1 MKHLPLPSK
10 TKTYAQCCIVA
21 LFFWLQTSVNCTAEM
36 VDKIVAVVNDDIIT
50 LSELEDETTDIYKT
64 LANKKSP
71 EDLLEAMDEARELAL
86 NKMIDRTLM
95 EQKAEQFNLSVSEVE
110 IDSAFE
116 RMRSNMS
123 LDSSQFRQKLKKSG
137 MSEEQYRNKLRD
149 NILQSK
155 ILSVDVRSKIVITD
169 EMVLD
174 YYDQHYTSRV
184 NQGDYYLLQMGFS
197 WEDNPQKDLEQSK
210 NKTLKIAKRI
220 HKLVAGGQNFK
231 TLAKKFSDLPSASD
245 GGDIGIFTLDEMA
258 PAMQSAVKDLKP
270 GELSSIIELQSGYQ
284 FFKLLS
290 GEDEAIVVTS
300 SLESSKDEIRDKLY
314 ESKMKE
320 AYKVWVKN
328 LKESAYIQ
336 KL

>member
-1 MKHLPLPSK
+1 MKHFTLPSK
-10 TKTYAQCCIVA
+10 TKTYTQCCLVA
-21 LFFWLQTSVNCTAEM
+21 LFFWLQSSVNSTAEM

-64 LANKKSP
+64 LADKKSS
-71 EDLLEAMDEARELAL
+71 ENLLAAMDEARELAL
-86 NKMIDRTLM
+86 NQMIDRTLM
-95 EQKAEQFNLSVSEVE
+95 EQKAKQFNLSVSEKE

-116 RMRSNMS
+116 RMKSNMS
-123 LDSSQFRQKLKKSG
+123 LNSSQFRQKLKKSG

-155 ILSVDVRSKIVITD
+155 IVSVDVRSKIIITD
-169 EMVLD
+169 EMVLE

-184 NQGDYYLLQMGFS
+184 NQGDFYLLQMGFS
-197 WEDNPQKDLEQSK
+197 WDKSAATEIKESK
-210 NKTLKIAKRI
+210 AKTLNLAKRI
-220 HKLVAGGQNFK
+220 HNLVEGGQDFK

-245 GGDIGIFTLDEMA
+245 GGDIGVFTLDEMA
-258 PAMQSAVKDLKP
+258 PAMQSAVKDLQP
-270 GELSSIIELQSGYQ
+270 DELSSIVELQSGYQ

-290 GEDEAIVVTS
+290 GEGEAIVVTS

-314 ESKMKE
+314 AEKMQE
-320 AYKVWVKN
+320 AYKLWVIQ

>member
-1 MKHLPLPSK
+1 MKHLPQASK
-10 TKTYAQCCIVA
+10 MKTYAQCCIVA
-21 LFFWLQTSVNCTAEM
+21 LFFWLQTSVNSTAEM

-50 LSELEDETTDIYKT
+50 LSELENETTGIYKT
-64 LANKKSP
+64 LANNKSP
-71 EDLLEAMDEARELAL
+71 ENLLEAMDEARELAL

-95 EQKAEQFNLSVSEVE
+95 EQKAKQFNLSVSEAE

-116 RMRSNMS
+116 RTKSNMS

-137 MSEEQYRNKLRD
+137 LSEEQYRNQLRD

-197 WEDNPQKDLEQSK
+197 WKEDPQKDLEQSK

-220 HKLVAGGQNFK
+220 HNLVTGGQDFK

-300 SLESSKDEIRDKLY
+300 SLESSKGEIRDKLY

>member
-1 MKHLPLPSK
+1 MKHLRLPSK

-21 LFFWLQTSVNCTAEM
+21 FFIWLQTSVNSSAEM
-36 VDKIVAVVNDDIIT
+36 VDKIVAVVNNDIIT
-50 LSELEDETTDIYKT
+50 LSELQDETTDIYKT
-64 LANKKSP
+64 LANKNSP
-71 EDLLEAMDEARELAL
+71 ENLLEAMDEAHELAL

-95 EQKAEQFNLSVSEVE
+95 EQKARQFNLSVSEEE

-116 RMRSNMS
+116 RMKSNMS
-123 LDSSQFRQKLKKSG
+123 LNSSQLRQKLEESG
-137 MSEEQYRNKLRD
+137 LSEEQYRDKLRD

-169 EMVLD
+169 EMILD

-197 WEDNPQKDLEQSK
+197 WDKNPPKDTEGSK
-210 NKTLKIAKRI
+210 KKTLKLAKRI
-220 HKLVAGGQNFK
+220 HNLVEGGQDFK

-245 GGDIGIFTLDEMA
+245 GGDIGVFTIDEMA

-270 GELSSIIELQSGYQ
+270 GELSSIVELQSGYQ

>member
-1 MKHLPLPSK
+1 MKHFLRSSK
-10 TKTYAQCCIVA
+10 TKIYVQCCILA
-21 LFFWLQTSVNCTAEM
+21 LFVWLQTSVNSTAEM

-64 LANKKSP
+64 LTNEKNP
-71 EDLLEAMDEARELAL
+71 EDLLEAMNEARELAL
-86 NKMIDRTLM
+86 NKMIERTLM
-95 EQKAEQFNLSVSEVE
+95 EQKAKQFNVSVSEEE
-110 IDSAFE
+110 IDVAFE
-116 RMRSNMS
+116 RTRNSMS
-123 LDSSQFRQKLKKSG
+123 LNSGQFRQKLKKSG
-137 MSEEQYRNKLRD
+137 MSEGIYRDRLRD

-155 ILSVDVRSKIVITD
+155 ILSVDVRSKIVVTD

-184 NQGDYYLLQMGFS
+184 NEGDYYLLQMGFS
-197 WEDNPQKDLEQSK
+197 WDDTSDEDLANNK
-210 NKTLKIAKRI
+210 NKTLKLAKRI
-220 HKLVAGGQNFK
+220 HNLVKDGQDFK

-245 GGDIGIFTLDEMA
+245 GGDIGVFTLDEMA
-258 PAMQSAVKDLKP
+258 PAMRSAVKDLKP
-270 GELSSIIELQSGYQ
+270 GGLSSIVELQSGYQ

-300 SLESSKDEIRDKLY
+300 SYEASKDEIREKLY

-320 AYKVWVKN
+320 AYKVWVKE

>member
-1 MKHLPLPSK
+1 MNLFFLSPKA
-10 TKTYAQCCIVA
+10 KTYAQCCIVA
-21 LFFWLQTSVNCTAEM
+21 LFFWLQSSVNSTAEV

-71 EDLLEAMDEARELAL
+71 EDLLQAMDEARELAL

-95 EQKAEQFNLSVSEVE
+95 EQKAKQFNLSVSDDEV
-110 IDSAFE
+110 SAAFE
-116 RMRSNMS
+116 RMKSNMS
-123 LDSSQFRQKLKKSG
+123 LNSSQFREKLKNSG
-137 MSEEQYRNKLRD
+137 LSEEQYRDKLRD

-184 NQGDYYLLQMGFS
+184 NEGDYYLLQMGFT
-197 WEDNPQKDLEQSK
+197 WDKTPPTDLEKNK
-210 NKTLKIAKRI
+210 NKTLKLAKRI
-220 HKLVAGGQNFK
+220 QQLVENGQDFK

-258 PAMQSAVKDLKP
+258 PAMRSAVKDLKP
-270 GELSSIIELQSGYQ
+270 GEISAIVELQSGYQ

-300 SLESSKDEIRDKLY
+300 SLESSKEEIRDKLY
-314 ESKMKE
+314 ESKMEE
-320 AYKVWVKN
+320 AYKIWVKN

>member
-1 MKHLPLPSK
+1 MKHLLLPSK
-10 TKTYAQCCIVA
+10 TKTYAQCCLVA
-21 LFFWLQTSVNCTAEM
+21 LFFWLQTSVNSTAEM

-64 LANKKSP
+64 LANNKSP
-71 EDLLEAMDEARELAL
+71 ENLLEAMDEARELAL

-95 EQKAEQFNLSVSEVE
+95 EQKAKQFNLSVSEAE

-116 RMRSNMS
+116 RTKSNMS

-137 MSEEQYRNKLRD
+137 LSEEQYRNQLRD

-197 WEDNPQKDLEQSK
+197 WKEDPQKDLEQSK

-220 HKLVAGGQNFK
+220 HNLVTGGQDFK

-300 SLESSKDEIRDKLY
+300 SLESSKGEIRDKLY